1 MLTNGARRKM
11 DRPKIDSNNSKLIFL
26 PSRGSKRLKP
36 YLTFGITKNKSLFQ
50 KYDSF
55 EAQKFKTNQK
65 IANKN

>member
-1 MLTNGARRKM
+1 M

-55 EAQKFKTNQK
+55 EAQKFKTN
-65 IANKN
+65 